1 MSVRVRE
8 KVLSDG
14 SISLY
19 LDIYNNKKRSYEF
32 LGIRY
37 NPKNKEQKKE
47 SVLLAEKIRAMREL
61 ELANGKYN
69 QVATHVRKFDFLKYF
84 EKKVEGKKH
93 IYQVVLN
100 VMERFAGG
108 EPLLMKDI
116 TSDKMKEL
124 SAWLSKTYRNNTPV
138 TYWICI
144 SHIVRQAVN
153 EGLIDDPLRGVK
165 RPKNVEVIRSYL
177 TIDEVE
183 KLSRVGWPSGEELK
197 RAFLFS
203 CFTGLR
209 FSDIT
214 KLRWE
219 MITKDGIE
227 YRQKKTGSVEYLP
240 LSETARKLL
249 GKEHEEGVVFR
260 MPCSSVAN
268 KRLKKVAE
276 KAGIKKHIS
285 FHTARHT
292 FATMSLTVGVD
303 LYTVSKLLGHK
314 DISTTQIYA
323 KIVDQKKNDAI
334 NKLPRIEI

>member
-37 NPKNKEQKKE
+37 NPKNKDQKKE
-47 SVLLAEKIRAMREL
+47 SILLAEKIRAMREL

-69 QVATHVRKFDFLKYF
+69 QVAAHAKKFDFLKYF
-84 EKKVEGKKH
+84 EKKVDGKKH
-93 IYQVVLN
+93 IYQVVHK
-100 VMERFAGG
+100 VMERFTGG

-116 TSDKMKEL
+116 TPEKMNEL
-124 SAWLSKTYRNNTPV
+124 SAWLSQTYRNNTPV
-138 TYWICI
+138 TYWVCI
-144 SHIVRQAVN
+144 YHIVKQAVN
-153 EGLIDDPLRGVK
+153 EGLIEDPLYGVK
-165 RPKNVEVIRSYL
+165 RPKTVDVMRSYL
-177 TIDEVE
+177 NIDEVE
-183 KLSRVGWPSGEELK
+183 KLSKVDWSPDEVVK

-209 FSDIT
+209 SSDIR

-219 MITKDGIE
+219 MITKEGIE

-249 GKEHEEGVVFR
+249 GKEQEEGVVFGL
-260 MPCSSVAN
+260 PSSNIVN
-268 KRLKKVAE
+268 KKLKKVAVM
-276 KAGIKKHIS
+276 AGLKKHIS